1 MNIKKYKSVIDSD
14 VSWLSEIPK
23 HWKLGKIKNL
33 ALLTPSKPSSSVFDG
48 KSCSF
53 LPMEKLK
60 LGKVVLDEERPINEV
75 YGGYTYFANGDLL
88 LAKVTPCFENKN
100 MAIAEKLK
108 NGVGFGSSEIYVLRT
123 KKSFSSKYLYYRLQE
138 DEFMRIAKSEMT
150 GAGGLKRVPSDFLLN
165 FKVAIPPK
173 SEQQKIAQ
181 FLDYETAKIDALID
195 EQKRLIELLKE
206 KRQAVISHAVTKG
219 LNPDAPMKDSG
230 VEWLGEVPEYWNI
243 VKLKYLIHGLID
255 TEHKTVPFDDE
266 GEFFVARTSDI
277 RGGKLDLNGAK
288 RTNQSGY
295 IEWTKRGAPKKG
307 DIIFTREAPAGEACI
322 VPVDDRI
329 CLGQRTVLI
338 KLNESS
344 LASGFALWSLYGGLA
359 SRFITELSQGSTVS
373 HINMADI
380 PNIPVLLPS
389 LDEQKNIDAYLKSVT
404 DKYDSLKAHS
414 EQLMARLHER
424 RSALISAAVTGK
436 IDVRDW
442 QPPAGSDT
450 VDSNASV
457 QTERHYG

>member
-1 MNIKKYKSVIDSD
+1 MSIRGYPDYKGSNLPYIDSVPSHWILKKIAWDIPYSVGWTPPSGNEDYYDGDIPWVTIGDLERQSIKSTKSTITELAVD
-14 VSWLSEIPK
+14 VRKAKPVPPGSLLFSFKLS
-23 HWKLGKIKNL
+23 
-33 ALLTPSKPSSSVFDG
+33 V
-48 KSCSF
+48 
-53 LPMEKLK
+53 
-60 LGKVVLDEERPINEV
+60 GKVTFTAIECFTNE
-75 YGGYTYFANGDLL
+75 
-88 LAKVTPCFENKN
+88 
-100 MAIAEKLK
+100 AIAAFEPNKTVILSYWYYASPLIIPHYGRD
-108 NGVGFGSSEIYVLRT
+108 NIYG
-123 KKSFSSKYLYYRLQE
+123 
-138 DEFMRIAKSEMT
+138 AK
-150 GAGGLKRVPSDFLLN
+150 LLN
-165 FKVAIPPK
+165 QDLIGSVKFYCPPK
-173 SEQQKIAQ
+173 TEQQKIAQ

-219 LNPDAPMKDSG
+219 LNPNAPMKDSG

-389 LDEQKNIDAYLKSVT
+389 LDEQKNIDAYLKSVA

-414 EQLMARLHER
+414 EQLMTRLHER

-450 VDSNASV
+450 VDSNALV